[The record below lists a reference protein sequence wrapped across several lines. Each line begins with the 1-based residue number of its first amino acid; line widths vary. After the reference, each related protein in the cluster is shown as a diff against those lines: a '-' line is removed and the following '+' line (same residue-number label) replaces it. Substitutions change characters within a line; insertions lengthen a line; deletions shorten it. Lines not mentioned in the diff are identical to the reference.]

1 MMIYPN
7 KIRPITLSTRYSEY
21 DPDICKRGI
30 IGIAIRYQTSP
41 KLQSIYN
48 PYESKIYDNIN
59 NKLYTF
65 KLVQQI
71 NPYIC
76 IQIYK
81 TQINPKLSWIDKLF
95 NHTYR
100 IRLASE
106 TPIKV
111 LTIPLTKALYLARWG
126 AITISEYD

>member
-1 MMIYPN
+1 MMIYPH
-7 KIRPITLSTRYSEY
+7 KIRPIVLSTRYSEY

-30 IGIAIRYQTSP
+30 IGIAMRDQTYQ
-41 KLQSIYN
+41 KLQSIYH
-48 PYESKIYDNIN
+48 PYDSQIYDNIN

-100 IRLASE
+100 LASE

-111 LTIPLTKALYLARWG
+111 LTIPLTKALYLARWSK
-126 AITISEYD
+126 ISEYD

>member
-30 IGIAIRYQTSP
+30 IVIAMRYQSYQ
-41 KLQSIYN
+41 KMLQSISH
-48 PYESKIYDNIN
+48 PIEAKIYDHIN

-65 KLVQQI
+65 KLVHQI

-95 NHTYR
+95 NHTYY
-100 IRLASE
+100 LASE

-126 AITISEYD
+126 TISEYY

>member
-30 IGIAIRYQTSP
+30 IVIAMRYQSYQ
-41 KLQSIYN
+41 KMLQSISH
-48 PYESKIYDNIN
+48 PIEAKIYDHIN

-65 KLVQQI
+65 KLVHQI

-95 NHTYR
+95 NHTYC
-100 IRLASE
+100 LASE

>member
-30 IGIAIRYQTSP
+30 IVIAMRYQSYQ
-41 KLQSIYN
+41 KMLQSISH
-48 PYESKIYDNIN
+48 PIEAKIYDHIN

-65 KLVQQI
+65 KLVHQI

-95 NHTYR
+95 NHTYC
-100 IRLASE
+100 LASE

-126 AITISEYD
+126 TISEYY